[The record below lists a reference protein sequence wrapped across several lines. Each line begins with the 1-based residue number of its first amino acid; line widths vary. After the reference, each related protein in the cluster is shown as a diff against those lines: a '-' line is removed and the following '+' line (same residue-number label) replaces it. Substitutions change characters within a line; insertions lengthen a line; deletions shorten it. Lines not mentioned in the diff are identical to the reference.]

1 MSRYVPKRILTKST
15 TPRKSKLTRVLV
27 SGGAILALVSFSS
40 PIGHEQASVPI
51 VSPTSPSMVVSQE
64 PIKIDWQSTIEAT
77 RQAEYW
83 AEYWASVNSYSP
95 EPPPVVVAKY
105 SSYEIT
111 LTAKAVWGEARGCSR
126 DEQKLVVWCICNR
139 ADTRNQSVEEVVTAP
154 YQFAG
159 YGPDHPVEP
168 EIVEVVEEVF
178 QAWARGEEAL
188 ILPPY
193 ANTSNYQYFG
203 GDGEHNWFREEY

>member
-1 MSRYVPKRILTKST
+1 MSRYVPKRILTRST

-27 SGGAILALVSFSS
+27 SAGATMLLVSSLS
-40 PIGHEQASVPI
+40 QTGLEQDFVPT
-51 VSPTSPSMVVSQE
+51 VSPASQSMVVSQE
-64 PIKIDWQSTIEAT
+64 PIKVDWQSTVEAT
-77 RQAEYW
+77 RQVEYL
-83 AEYWASVNSYSP
+83 AGVIP
-95 EPPPVVVAKY
+95 EPTPEVVEKY

-111 LTAKAVWGEARGCSR
+111 LVAQTVWGEARGCSR

-139 ADTRNQSVEEVVTAP
+139 ADARNQSVEEVITAP

-159 YGPDHPVEP
+159 YDPDHPVEP
-168 EIVEVVEEVF
+168 EIVEVVEEVL

-188 ILPPY
+188 VLSPY
-193 ANTSNYQYFG
+193 ATSSEYQFFH

>member
-1 MSRYVPKRILTKST
+1 MSRYVPKRTRTRST

-27 SGGAILALVSFSS
+27 SAGVTLLLVSSLS
-40 PIGHEQASVPI
+40 PIGPEQDSVPT
-51 VSPTSPSMVVSQE
+51 VSPTSPSTVASQE

-83 AEYWASVNSYSP
+83 AEYWASVNSYRP
-95 EPPPVVVAKY
+95 EPTPEVVAKY

-139 ADTRNQSVEEVVTAP
+139 ADARNQSVEEVVTAP

-159 YGPDHPVEP
+159 YDPDHPVEP

-188 ILPPY
+188 VLPPY
-193 ANTSNYQYFG
+193 ATTSNYQFFG

>member
-1 MSRYVPKRILTKST
+1 MSRYVPKRTRTRST
-15 TPRKSKLTRVLV
+15 TRRRSKLIPIVA
-27 SGGAILALVSFSS
+27 SGVATLALVSFSS
-40 PIGHEQASVPI
+40 LAGPKPDCAPTASPA
-51 VSPTSPSMVVSQE
+51 SPSMVVSQE

-83 AEYWASVNSYSP
+83 AEYWASVNSYRP
-95 EPPPVVVAKY
+95 EPTPEVVAKY

-111 LTAKAVWGEARGCSR
+111 LTAQTVWGEARGCSR

-139 ADTRNQSVEEVVTAP
+139 VDARDQSVEEVVTAP

-159 YGPDHPVEP
+159 YDPDHPVEP

-188 ILPPY
+188 VLPPY
-193 ANTSNYQYFG
+193 ATTSNYQFLG
-203 GDGEHNWFREEY
+203 GDGKHNWFREEY

>member
-1 MSRYVPKRILTKST
+1 MSRYVPKRILTRSI

-27 SGGAILALVSFSS
+27 SAGVTLLLVSSLS
-40 PIGHEQASVPI
+40 PTGPEQDSVPT
-51 VSPTSPSMVVSQE
+51 VSPTSPSMVASQE

-83 AEYWASVNSYSP
+83 ASVDSFRP
-95 EPPPVVVAKY
+95 EPTPEVVAKY

-111 LTAKAVWGEARGCSR
+111 LTAKTVWGEARGCSR

-139 ADTRNQSVEEVVTAP
+139 ADACDQSVEEVITAP

-159 YGPDHPVEP
+159 YEPDHPVEP

-188 ILPPY
+188 VLPPY
-193 ANTSNYQYFG
+193 ATTANYQFFG
-203 GDGEHNWFREEY
+203 GDGKHNWFREEY

>member
-40 PIGHEQASVPI
+40 PIGHEQASAPT

-83 AEYWASVNSYSP
+83 AEYWASVNSYRP
-95 EPPPVVVAKY
+95 EPTYEVVAKY

-111 LTAKAVWGEARGCSR
+111 LAAQTVWGEARGCSR

-139 ADTRNQSVEEVVTAP
+139 ADARNQSVEEVVTAP

-159 YGPDHPVEP
+159 YDPDNPVES

-193 ANTSNYQYFG
+193 ATTSNYQYFG
-203 GDGEHNWFREEY
+203 GDGKHNWFREEY

>member
-1 MSRYVPKRILTKST
+1 MSRYVPKRTRTRST

-27 SGGAILALVSFSS
+27 SAGVTLLLVSSLS
-40 PIGHEQASVPI
+40 PTGQEQDSAPT
-51 VSPTSPSMVVSQE
+51 VSPTSPSMVASQE

-83 AEYWASVNSYSP
+83 AEYWASVNSYRP
-95 EPPPVVVAKY
+95 EPTPEVVAKY

-139 ADTRNQSVEEVVTAP
+139 ADARNQSVEEVVTSP

-159 YGPDHPVEP
+159 YDLDHPVEP

-188 ILPPY
+188 VLPPY
-193 ANTSNYQYFG
+193 ATTSNYQFFG
-203 GDGEHNWFREEY
+203 GDGVHNWFREEY

>member
-15 TPRKSKLTRVLV
+15 TPRKSKWTRVLV
-27 SGGAILALVSFSS
+27 SGGVILALVSFSS
-40 PIGHEQASVPI
+40 PIGHEQASAPT

-83 AEYWASVNSYSP
+83 ASVNSYRP
-95 EPPPVVVAKY
+95 EPTYEVVAKY

-139 ADTRNQSVEEVVTAP
+139 ADARDQSVEEVVTAP

-159 YGPDHPVEP
+159 YDPDHPVEP

-188 ILPPY
+188 VLPPY
-193 ANTSNYQYFG
+193 ATTSNYQFIG
-203 GDGEHNWFREEY
+203 GDGKHNWFREEY

>member
-40 PIGHEQASVPI
+40 PIGHEQASAPTVY
-51 VSPTSPSMVVSQE
+51 PTSPSMVVSQE

-77 RQAEYW
+77 RQAERW
-83 AEYWASVNSYSP
+83 VSVSNCLP
-95 EPPPVVVAKY
+95 EPTSEVVAKY

-111 LTAKAVWGEARGCSR
+111 LAAQTVWGEARGCSR

-139 ADTRNQSVEEVVTAP
+139 ADVRDQSVEEVVTAP
-154 YQFAG
+154 HQFAG
-159 YGPDHPVEP
+159 YDPDHPVEP
-168 EIVEVVEEVF
+168 EIVEVVEAVF
-178 QAWARGEEAL
+178 QAWARNEEAL

-193 ANTSNYQYFG
+193 ATTSNYQYFG

>member
-40 PIGHEQASVPI
+40 PIGHEQASVPT
-51 VSPTSPSMVVSQE
+51 VFPTSPSMVVSQE

-83 AEYWASVNSYSP
+83 AEYWASVNSYRP
-95 EPPPVVVAKY
+95 EPTPEVVAKY

-111 LTAKAVWGEARGCSR
+111 LAAQTVWGEARGCSR

-139 ADTRNQSVEEVVTAP
+139 ADARNQSVEEVITAP

-159 YGPDHPVEP
+159 YDSDHPVEP

-193 ANTSNYQYFG
+193 ATTSNYQFFG

>member
-1 MSRYVPKRILTKST
+1 MSRYVPKRTRTRST

-27 SGGAILALVSFSS
+27 SAGVTLLLVSSLS
-40 PIGHEQASVPI
+40 PIGPEQDSVPT
-51 VSPTSPSMVVSQE
+51 VSPTSPSMVASQE

-83 AEYWASVNSYSP
+83 ASINSYRP
-95 EPPPVVVAKY
+95 EPTYEVVAKY

-111 LTAKAVWGEARGCSR
+111 LAAQTVWGEARGCSR

-139 ADTRNQSVEEVVTAP
+139 ADARDQSVEEVVTAP

-159 YGPDHPVEP
+159 YDPDHPVEP
-168 EIVEVVEEVF
+168 EIVEVVEEVI

-193 ANTSNYQYFG
+193 ATTSNYQFFG

>member
-15 TPRKSKLTRVLV
+15 TPRKLKLTRVLV
-27 SGGAILALVSFSS
+27 SGGVILALVSSLS
-40 PIGHEQASVPI
+40 QIGHEQASVPT
-51 VSPTSPSMVVSQE
+51 VSPTSPSMVESQE

-77 RQAEYW
+77 RI
-83 AEYWASVNSYSP
+83 P
-95 EPPPVVVAKY
+95 EVVAKY
-105 SSYEIT
+105 SYYEIV
-111 LTAKAVWGEARGCSR
+111 LTAKTVWGEARGCSR
-126 DEQKLVVWCICNR
+126 EEQKLVVWCICNR
-139 ADTRNQSVEEVVTAP
+139 ADARNQSVEEVVTAP

-159 YGPDHPVEP
+159 YDPDHPVEP

-193 ANTSNYQYFG
+193 ATTSNYQFFG

>member
-1 MSRYVPKRILTKST
+1 MSRYVPKRTRTRST

-27 SGGAILALVSFSS
+27 SAGVTLLLVSSLS
-40 PIGHEQASVPI
+40 PIGQEQASAPTA
-51 VSPTSPSMVVSQE
+51 SPTSPSMVASQE

-83 AEYWASVNSYSP
+83 AEYWASVNSYRP
-95 EPPPVVVAKY
+95 EPTPEVVAKY

-139 ADTRNQSVEEVVTAP
+139 ADARDQSVEEVVTAP
-154 YQFAG
+154 YQFHG
-159 YGPDHPVEP
+159 FDYDNPVEP

-178 QAWARGEEAL
+178 EAWSRGEEAL
-188 ILPPY
+188 VLPPY
-193 ANTSNYQYFG
+193 ATTSDYLFFY

>member
-40 PIGHEQASVPI
+40 PIGHEQASVPT

-77 RQAEYW
+77 RQDEYW
-83 AEYWASVNSYSP
+83 AEYRASVNSYRP
-95 EPPPVVVAKY
+95 EPTYEVVAKY

-111 LTAKAVWGEARGCSR
+111 LAAKTVWGEARGCSR

-139 ADTRNQSVEEVVTAP
+139 AEARDQSVEEVVTAP

-159 YGPDHPVEP
+159 YHPDHPVEP

-178 QAWARGEEAL
+178 QAWSRNEEAL

-193 ANTSNYQYFG
+193 ATTSNYQYFG

>member
-15 TPRKSKLTRVLV
+15 MPRKSKWTRVLV
-27 SGGAILALVSFSS
+27 SGGVILALVSFSS
-40 PIGHEQASVPI
+40 PIGHEQASVPT

-64 PIKIDWQSTIEAT
+64 QIKEERLEPA
-77 RQAEYW
+77 Y
-83 AEYWASVNSYSP
+83 VVYSAP
-95 EPPPVVVAKY
+95 AKH
-105 SSYEIT
+105 SSYEVT
-111 LTAKAVWGEARGCSR
+111 LTAQTVWGEARGCSR

-139 ADTRNQSVEEVVTAP
+139 ADARNQSVEEVITAP

-159 YGPDHPVEP
+159 YDPDHPVEP

-188 ILPPY
+188 VLPPY
-193 ANTSNYQYFG
+193 ATTSNYQFFG
-203 GDGEHNWFREEY
+203 GDGDHNWFREEY